1 MAVKLTRN
9 RFLFGFE
16 GRIDCAKYGFALFAN
31 LIFCLVCMTA
41 VAFAIGRILGA
52 AVKSVDVKFL
62 DLFGFPPAFP
72 FNVSF
77 GIADPASN
85 AKLGYFLLRAAETP
99 IAIFSLWFL
108 AATTIKRLHDRDKS
122 GWWIV
127 AFLIAPTLLRSIA
140 DKLDESS
147 AAAVVLTLAAM
158 VLTVW
163 GFVELLF
170 IQGTRG
176 PNRFG
181 PDPRA
186 PVAPV
191 IPSAPAAP
199 RWKQQSEL
207 EFIPHSAGPS
217 AGAHV
222 MRGHD

>member
-1 MAVKLTRN
+1 MAVKLTDN
-9 RFLFGFE
+9 RFLFRPE
-16 GRIDCAKYGFALFAN
+16 GRINCLKYGCALFAN

-41 VAFAIGRILGA
+41 VAFAVGRILGA
-52 AVKSVDVKFL
+52 GVKSVDVNFL
-62 DLFGFPPAFP
+62 VLFGFPPAFP
-72 FNVSF
+72 FNISF
-77 GIADPASN
+77 DLADPPSTAT
-85 AKLGYFLLRAAETP
+85 LGPILLHAAETP
-99 IAIFSLWFL
+99 LAIFSLWFL

-127 AFLIAPTLLRSIA
+127 AFLIAPPLLRGIA
-140 DKLDESS
+140 DRFDEWSVV
-147 AAAVVLTLAAM
+147 AVVFSLAAM

-170 IQGTRG
+170 LRGTSG

-186 PVAPV
+186 PVGPV

-199 RWKQQSEL
+199 RWEQPSEL

-217 AGAHV
+217 PGPHV